1 MLEEAEAAVA
11 GPRQH
16 YYGDPRTNLS
26 RIAMMWSAIFGH
38 LVSPE
43 EVCMCMIAVKL
54 GRLVN
59 TPAHRDSWVDIA
71 GYVRVADLA
80 GCDRLGSPVETFHA
94 GEEA

>member
-16 YYGDPRTNLS
+16 HYGDPRTNLT
-26 RIAMMWSAIFGH
+26 RIAMMWSALLGQP
-38 LVSPE
+38 VTPE
-43 EVCMCMIAVKL
+43 QVCMCMIAVKL

-59 TPAHRDSWVDIA
+59 TPSHRDSWVDIA

-80 GCDRLGSPVETFHA
+80 GCDRLDAPADTFGA